1 MKVLDTQVFRGPNIY
16 SLNPVIK
23 LKLDIEELEERPS
36 SKIPHF
42 TDRLVEMI
50 PSIYE
55 HRCSEGVAGGFITRL
70 REGTWM
76 GNSVEHISLE
86 LQCLVG
92 TPVTYGKC
100 RSAGQP
106 GVYNVIYSYIEEKVG
121 LRAGRIGIKLVEH
134 LA

>member
-1 MKVLDTQVFRGPNIY
+1 MKVLETQVFRGPNIY
-16 SLNPVIK
+16 SLKPVIN

-36 SKIPHF
+36 NKIDNF
-42 TDRLVEMI
+42 TDRLIEMI

-55 HRCSEGVAGGFITRL
+55 HRCSEGVPGGFITRL

-76 GNSVEHISLE
+76 GHIVEHITLE

-92 TPVTYGKC
+92 TRVGYGKC

-106 GVYNVIYSYIEEKVG
+106 G
-121 LRAGRIGIKLVEH
+121 
-134 LA
+134 